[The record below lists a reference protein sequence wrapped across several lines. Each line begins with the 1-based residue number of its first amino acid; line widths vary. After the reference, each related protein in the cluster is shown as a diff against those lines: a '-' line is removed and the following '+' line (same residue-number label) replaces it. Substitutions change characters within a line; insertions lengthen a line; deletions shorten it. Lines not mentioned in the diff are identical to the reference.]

1 MALRRWREIGSST
14 HIAGEKAWAFVPI
27 RVTTEREYL
36 EGNLE
41 RQSQT
46 RPCSTA
52 KRVAAAREPTPSLR

>member
-1 MALRRWREIGSST
+1 MTLQRWREIGSST
-14 HIAGEKAWAFVPI
+14 HIAGEKVWVFVPI
-27 RVTTEREYL
+27 RGTTGRGYL

>member
-1 MALRRWREIGSST
+1 MTPQRRREIGSSA
-14 HIAGEKAWAFVPI
+14 HIAGEKAWAFIPT
-27 RVTTEREYL
+27 RRTTERGYL

>member
-1 MALRRWREIGSST
+1 MTLQRWREIGSST
-14 HIAGEKAWAFVPI
+14 HIAGEKVWVFIPI
-27 RVTTEREYL
+27 RVTAGRGYL

-41 RQSQT
+41 SQSQT